1 MADKSAVSL
10 FTLRCELDRD
20 DVRDVM
26 AASRLLT
33 ILRRSWMVAC
43 AVLVALLAEL
53 VVLLRLV
60 ISRPPAHTA
69 LHGPGRREL
78 LSRVACSVPPPS
90 WAAPPVCAPSPAPT
104 RAAALAR

>member
-60 ISRPPAHTA
+60 ISRPPRHTA
-69 LHGPGRREL
+69 FPRPARLQLVSARP
-78 LSRVACSVPPPS
+78 SRLPPPLS
-90 WAAPPVCAPSPAPT
+90 SPPPFLYPPPAPPSTP
-104 RAAALAR
+104 